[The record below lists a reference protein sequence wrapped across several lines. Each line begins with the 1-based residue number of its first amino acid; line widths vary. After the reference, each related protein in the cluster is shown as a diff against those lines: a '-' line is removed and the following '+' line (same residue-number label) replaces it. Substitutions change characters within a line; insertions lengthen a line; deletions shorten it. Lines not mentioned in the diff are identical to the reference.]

1 MSVHSRAFQNV
12 LTILILAV
20 LLISL
25 GTSSVMAQ
33 DTGYVEGQIVNQT
46 PGGDAPA
53 NLPVTLVT
61 YKGMSMEGTKETTT
75 DATGAFR
82 FENLSPAEDNIY
94 QVVIEYKG
102 VNYLTDFLVFDNGQI
117 PPVTIDVYETTTN
130 VDGIHI
136 ERSHLIINVSPRRLQ
151 VGRLYVFTN
160 PGDRTYAGSGD
171 EAEGVLRF
179 SLPEGATNL
188 QFQDGQLGSRYISTP
203 EGFLDTSPV
212 ISGVGSHQVLVS
224 YELEYDAPQFTFLVT
239 DYYTVTGMNV
249 LVSDPEVEVSS
260 SVLQPEGFRNMQ
272 GQDWVSMAG
281 ENLAPGEEVG
291 ITMDNLPLE
300 ARAAPPPAANATTS
314 TTPATSTNSV
324 QLILLGLALFG
335 IGVLVGY
342 YLPRSPRVQEPTSGQ
357 GSKTEVIADDSDE
370 DDLII
375 ALADL
380 DDAFDSGE
388 MTEEEYQQQRAQ
400 LKRKINKQRQR
411 KGR

>member
-1 MSVHSRAFQNV
+1 MNWQ
-12 LTILILAV
+12 
-20 LLISL
+20 
-25 GTSSVMAQ
+25 
-33 DTGYVEGQIVNQT
+33 
-46 PGGDAPA
+46 
-53 NLPVTLVT
+53 
-61 YKGMSMEGTKETTT
+61 
-75 DATGAFR
+75 
-82 FENLSPAEDNIY
+82 
-94 QVVIEYKG
+94 
-102 VNYLTDFLVFDNGQI
+102 
-117 PPVTIDVYETTTN
+117 
-130 VDGIHI
+130 
-136 ERSHLIINVSPRRLQ
+136 
-151 VGRLYVFTN
+151 
-160 PGDRTYAGSGD
+160 
-171 EAEGVLRF
+171 
-179 SLPEGATNL
+179 
-188 QFQDGQLGSRYISTP
+188 
-203 EGFLDTSPV
+203 
-212 ISGVGSHQVLVS
+212 
-224 YELEYDAPQFTFLVT
+224 YDAPQFTFVVT

-281 ENLAPGEEVG
+281 ENLAPGEEVS

-300 ARAAPPPAANATTS
+300 ARAAPAPAANATTS

-342 YLPRSPRVQEPTSGQ
+342 YLPHNPKVQEQTSGQ
-357 GSKTEVIADDSDE
+357 ISKAEAIADDSDE

-380 DDAFDSGE
+380 DDAFDNGE